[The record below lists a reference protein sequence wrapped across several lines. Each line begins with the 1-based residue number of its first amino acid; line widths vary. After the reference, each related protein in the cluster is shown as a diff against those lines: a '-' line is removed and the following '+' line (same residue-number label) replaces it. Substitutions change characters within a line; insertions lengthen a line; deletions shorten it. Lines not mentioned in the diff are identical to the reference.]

1 MDFYKANW
9 RKWFPY
15 TTLSLLLSVVTGS
28 VLIINKYLTLVGE
41 VTNQLFAVII
51 SRHFYRKTGRVG
63 HFIEFQGV
71 KISHSPEDNLPP
83 SLMFWHFTCVLYS
96 LHLLLGLIIFVLI
109 RRTPSGDIFLSKNWV
124 IPIWYICCIILW

>member
-15 TTLSLLLSVVTGS
+15 TTLSLLLAVVTGEVKIIIALITKNKFSS
-28 VLIINKYLTLVGE
+28 VNR
-41 VTNQLFAVII
+41 FI
-51 SRHFYRKTGRVG
+51 SRHFYQKTGRVG

-71 KISHSPEDNLPP
+71 KISHSPEDSLPP

-96 LHLLLGLIIFVLI
+96 LHLLLGLVIFVLI
-109 RRTPSGDIFLSKNWV
+109 RRKPSGKIFLLKNCV
-124 IPIWYICCIILW
+124 IPVWYFCCIILW